1 MILLPNDPALH
12 PVMPQE
18 VLKQLTDHFS
28 DLPFARLIIHLTTNK
43 TGECIIILNNSLISS
58 PYKNP
63 KPISGKP
70 LPPRDKPIGQQYS
83 NDIWI
88 PRAPLNNNTRPWNPP
103 VIPVRGAPPP
113 RPTSEELNA
122 RPPPIAPTMSMYV
135 YPLQNPDTNLNER
148 RKQAAQEEKDVL
160 EHWDF
165 LEKQIVFKLNNI
177 FFGNKEGTG
186 EKWKNVLL
194 KLPSPSQP
202 SNIAASKL
210 YKLLLKPTFKGK
222 GVNNW
227 RVDHNIS
234 AHPIT
239 SPPITGAQSYLDK
252 LNTNTVLPN
261 PLPIPDK
268 GINSYKMVKPYK
280 FFIYPIPRRF
290 LYTSHPPAG
299 TASRPYWPPLCNI
312 IPKYPVGA
320 PVVAVNAALLP
331 PWPPPPIGFA
341 VNPPLIIPALPSNPN
356 SGKASLLTA
365 YDDLELHINIKL
377 KLEVDEI
384 NLEGDDIDSKI
395 IKLKK
400 IPIKETGKDIHS
412 KTKAFCGDIMK
423 KSKSLIEEKYG
434 SSSKKFKKAGD
445 LRKRNFNRDLE
456 RDIGT
461 PAEGTTLNR
470 GITAF
475 NRGMWICGGR
485 KTKKK
490 RRKKNRKTKKKRRKN
505 RKTKKKRRKNRKK
518 GTRRKRTK

>member
-12 PVMPQE
+12 PVIPQE

-58 PYKNP
+58 PYKKP

-70 LPPRDKPIGQQYS
+70 LPPLDKPVGQQYR

-88 PRAPLNNNTRPWNPP
+88 PRAPLNNNTRPWNP

-113 RPTSEELNA
+113 RPTPEELNA
-122 RPPPIAPTMSMYV
+122 RPPPIVPTTPMYV
-135 YPLQNPDTNLNER
+135 YPLQNPDTDLNER
-148 RKQAAQEEKDVL
+148 RKQAKQEEKDVL

-177 FFGNKEGTG
+177 FFDNKEGSG

-194 KLPSPSQP
+194 KLPSPSNP
-202 SNIAASKL
+202 GNAAASKL
-210 YKLLLKPTFKGK
+210 YKLLLKPTFKGN
-222 GVNNW
+222 GLNNW
-227 RVDHNIS
+227 RVAPNIS

-239 SPPITGAQSYLDK
+239 SPPTTDTESYLDQ
-252 LNTNTVLPN
+252 LNTNIVLPN

-268 GINSYKMVKPYK
+268 GINPYKTVKPYK

-290 LYTSHPPAG
+290 HYASHQPLPN
-299 TASRPYWPPLCNI
+299 RPYWPPLCNI
-312 IPKYPVGA
+312 IPQQPIGPPV
-320 PVVAVNAALLP
+320 PIRALHLP
-331 PWPPPPIGFA
+331 PWQPPIGGA
-341 VNPPLIIPALPSNPN
+341 VNPPLIIPTAPPNPN

-377 KLEVDEI
+377 KLEVEEI

-395 IKLKK
+395 IKFNK

-412 KTKAFCGDIMK
+412 KTKAFCGDILK

-434 SSSKKFKKAGD
+434 SGIKKFKNAVN
-445 LRKRNFNRDLE
+445 LRKRKSDRDLE

-461 PAEGTTLNR
+461 PTEDIALNR
-470 GITAF
+470 EKTTF

-485 KTKKK
+485 RKSRRKKRRKKRTRK
-490 RRKKNRKTKKKRRKN
+490 RRKKNRKKRTRKRRK
-505 RKTKKKRRKNRKK
+505 KNRKK
-518 GTRRKRTK
+518 GTRKRRKRN